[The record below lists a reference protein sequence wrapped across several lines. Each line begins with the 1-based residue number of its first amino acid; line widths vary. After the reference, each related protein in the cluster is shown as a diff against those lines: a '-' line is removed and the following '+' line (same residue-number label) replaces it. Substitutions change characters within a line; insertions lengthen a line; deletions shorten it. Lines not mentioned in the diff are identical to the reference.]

1 MLNYLKTNF
10 LFIPNINKP
19 KLPKYIKLDYQ
30 LIIPKYL

>member
-1 MLNYLKTNF
+1 MLNYLKTSY
-10 LFIPNINKP
+10 LYQNINNP